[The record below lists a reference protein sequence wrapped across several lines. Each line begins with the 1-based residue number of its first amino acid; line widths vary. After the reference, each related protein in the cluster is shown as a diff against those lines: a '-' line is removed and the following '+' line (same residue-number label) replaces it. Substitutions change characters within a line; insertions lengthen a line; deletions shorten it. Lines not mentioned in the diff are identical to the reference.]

1 MIQNHLTSQP
11 LSKRLKEL
19 KVPQKSYFYWVRT
32 HKNGWGVDKWY
43 AIPPDELKS
52 TIDFVQG
59 KHTSAFLSSE
69 LGEILPEFIYWN
81 VSDGRTTRLC
91 LPLIVKRVN
100 RLWWVSYQDLSAEP
114 EYRIYGHETYSE
126 SMAESM
132 GLMLEYL
139 ILNGLIKL

>member
-1 MIQNHLTSQP
+1 MIQKHLTSQP
-11 LSKRLKEL
+11 LSKRLEKL
-19 KVPQKSYFYWVRT
+19 GVPQKGMYYWT
-32 HKNGWGVDKWY
+32 KYDHK
-43 AIPPDELKS
+43 DEWK
-52 TIDFVQG
+52 IDYRDFDHKTVPIEFENCR
-59 KHTSAFLSSE
+59 AFLSSE